1 MEDIKYIN
9 LVQINPVVIEILEVE
24 QGDLEV
30 PVNNTLC
37 AAHLSWLLT
46 HNCVSWSVNIV
57 IPGTNYKIKQSLLK
71 EVARN

>member
-46 HNCVSWSVNIV
+46 RDCVS
-57 IPGTNYKIKQSLLK
+57 
-71 EVARN
+71 